1 MGLGKHQESKK
12 DGEVATIEVQ
22 LPSEHS
28 GGVLIVYRGRELQFR
43 HDFGTDK
50 NVAAFLPHYA
60 VYFADAPHAR
70 EEVTSGFQL
79 ILKYSLSLPSEMQYL
94 KDAKGDKPLSEELA
108 EVLRQIEP
116 EDECFAL
123 LLEGHYKEEDIQS
136 QGADALSK
144 MDKTRYRALLEA
156 NSLVHEDKA
165 LVFYI
170 AQLTR
175 AVQQYDGRL
184 GAHRN
189 PKWKEKG
196 AIWQEYDREDSVT
209 WYSIDGKKYGDAI
222 RTMYVS
228 AINGF
233 SEEEVGPPTS
243 TPTFLNPGRLTLSQI
258 WKPD

>member
-1 MGLGKHQESKK
+1 MKKPMWVTGMQKLGDKVGDRLGFKRIKLQCDLKELLVYGPGEKVDKHQESKK
-12 DGEVATIEVQ
+12 DGE
-22 LPSEHS
+22 
-28 GGVLIVYRGRELQFR
+28 
-43 HDFGTDK
+43 
-50 NVAAFLPHYA
+50 NVAAFLPHYT

-79 ILKYSLSLPSEMQYL
+79 ILKYSLSLPSEMQHL

-108 EVLRQIEP
+108 EVSRQIEP

-136 QGADALSK
+136 RGVDALSK

-156 NSLVHEDKA
+156 NNLVPEDKA
-165 LVFYI
+165 LES
-170 AQLTR
+170 QME
-175 AVQQYDGRL
+175 G
-184 GAHRN
+184 
-189 PKWKEKG
+189 KG

-228 AINGF
+228 TIKGF

-243 TPTFLNPGRLTLSQI
+243 TPTFLSPGRLTLSQI
-258 WKPD
+258 